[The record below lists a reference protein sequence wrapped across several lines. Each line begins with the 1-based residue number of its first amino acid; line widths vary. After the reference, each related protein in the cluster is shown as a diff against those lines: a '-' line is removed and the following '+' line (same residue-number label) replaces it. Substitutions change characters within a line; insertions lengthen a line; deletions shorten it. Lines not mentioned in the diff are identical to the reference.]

1 MRHINELPSV
11 SMLICFRH
19 LSTRPVQE
27 VASKRP
33 VLESE
38 LEDTELDQ
46 VANERVVA
54 DCNLGE
60 ADCS

>member
-1 MRHINELPSV
+1 MRFMNEWPFL

-19 LSTRPVQE
+19 LSTWPVQE
-27 VASKRP
+27 VASKEFA
-33 VLESE
+33 LEFE

-46 VANERVVA
+46 VANKRVVA
-54 DCNLGE
+54 DCNLEE